1 MVIYAYAQNYQW
13 DGAVFGHVNSSSST
27 VYRMA
32 VSKSNQKAVVG
43 QFKGSMQ
50 IGNHSLSSDKPLGL
64 FLAKFAENDSLLWLK
79 KIADSDEKTIE
90 TYIPIIG
97 HKQILNF
104 DSNGN
109 LYLGFYY
116 NSDIP
121 NYELPLQMESNCYF
135 VLVQSC

>member
-1 MVIYAYAQNYQW
+1 MKNNLLLSFVYLVSTLVSAQNYQW

-64 FLAKFAENDSLLWLK
+64 FLAKFAENDSLLWLNR
-79 KIADSDEKTIE
+79 ITEADEINNTMFESV
-90 TYIPIIG
+90 IIG
-97 HKQILNF
+97 AKIITDLN
-104 DSNGN
+104 SN
-109 LYLGFYY
+109 
-116 NSDIP
+116 I
-121 NYELPLQMESNCYF
+121 
-135 VLVQSC
+135 